1 VRDELELG
9 SRTIMAKAILGL
21 ASLILLGATT
31 PGTFDLAVR
40 HARIVHGDGR
50 VTPSATLLI
59 ASGRITRIDE
69 SAAAD
74 GAPARRSIDAAG
86 GTIVPGLI
94 DAHVH
99 LQPSMLPRF
108 LESGVTAVRDLR
120 STIDGPGSPWV
131 NATIVDDFTSA
142 RAAVRQ
148 HVDAGAELIA
158 IGPRLKPPLLAIV
171 VQEAAARGVP
181 VAADL
186 GVTTAL
192 EAASFGVTSI
202 ERLSGII
209 EAATAVSDRVQQR
222 RDDSGSGWASSE
234 REWTTTPHEALDRV
248 AHALVDRGVTL
259 VPALVWHEARA
270 QSGDTAAA
278 AKAALSVQQR
288 FVKDYV
294 QMGGRIVA
302 GTDAGDPL
310 VTPGG
315 SLLRELELYVE
326 GGLPPAT
333 ALRTATADAAALL
346 GIASRAGTIAVGKDA
361 DLVLVTGDPLRDITA
376 LRRIVSV
383 IRRGVVVR

>member
-21 ASLILLGATT
+21 ASLILLGAST

-120 STIDGPGSPWV
+120 STIDGPGSAWV

-209 EAATAVSDRVQQR
+209 EAATAVSARVEQR

-234 REWTTTPHEALDRV
+234 RAWTTTPHEALDRV

-259 VPALVWHEARA
+259 VPALVWHEARG